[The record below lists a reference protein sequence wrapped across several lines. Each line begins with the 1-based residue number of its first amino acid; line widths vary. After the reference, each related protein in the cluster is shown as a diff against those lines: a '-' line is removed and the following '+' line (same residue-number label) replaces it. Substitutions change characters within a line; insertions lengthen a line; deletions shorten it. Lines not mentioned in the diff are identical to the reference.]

1 MAVAVAEADE
11 ARSVNKD
18 VNTNEGIAVAV
29 ADNKLDNAVMAL
41 IMSLLAQ
48 DTSQLLLYESPVM
61 HYLAVRGVN
70 PQTKRFYPS
79 F

>member
-1 MAVAVAEADE
+1 MAVTEADE

-70 PQTKRFYPS
+70 P
-79 F
+79 